1 MNFKYETY
9 EDQFAKSTF
18 MHDNGHIIERKLINF
33 GDQASGSR
41 NKNHKVT
48 NECLS
53 EDYQVMYDTFGKPIG
68 GLQQKQ
74 ISNEAADSSDKRSG
88 LRVTGSLR
96 FSDNV
101 DDFLHLNEPV
111 GETGVVTVLNQK
123 IIEDDDDYMKRQREN
138 LIWDNLR

>member
-1 MNFKYETY
+1 MNE
-9 EDQFAKSTF
+9 
-18 MHDNGHIIERKLINF
+18 HNNGHIIERKLINF
-33 GDQASGSR
+33 GDQASSNR
-41 NKNHKVT
+41 KNHKLS

-68 GLQQKQ
+68 AQQKQ
-74 ISNEAADSSDKRSG
+74 MMTTNDGTSNDLDKRSG
-88 LRVTGSLR
+88 LKVTGSLR

-101 DDFLHLNEPV
+101 DEFLLFNEPV

-138 LIWDNLR
+138 LI